1 MVMDYGNSSAVCVM
15 NPASTNCDMNLSAQQ
30 AALNLSSFYKLPL
43 SKIELTPMIG
53 VNDTV
58 TNIVSQADAT
68 NIAKWAKANGL
79 AGIHY
84 WSWDRDA
91 SYVNEYATTTC
102 SSSVNGTPMQ
112 TSSLQYLNA
121 FAKGL

>member
-1 MVMDYGNSSAVCVM
+1 MVGVALFLTYLAGQDKTVAELR
-15 NPASTNCDMNLSAQQ
+15 ASYPQYYMSKN
-30 AALNLSSFYKLPL
+30 
-43 SKIELTPMIG
+43 KIELTPMIG

-58 TNIVSQADAT
+58 TNLVSLTDAT
-68 NIAKWAKANGL
+68 KIATWAKANGL
-79 AGIHY
+79 AGLHY

-91 SYVNEYATTTC
+91 SCVNEYATTTC

-112 TSSLQYLNA
+112 TSSLQYLSS